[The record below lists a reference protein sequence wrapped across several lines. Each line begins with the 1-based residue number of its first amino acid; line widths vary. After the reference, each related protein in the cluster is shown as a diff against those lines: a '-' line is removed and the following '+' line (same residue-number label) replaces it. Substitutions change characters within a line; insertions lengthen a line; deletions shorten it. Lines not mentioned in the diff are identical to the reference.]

1 MDSILNLIP
10 AVMGM
15 GFIDENLDG
24 LLNAMGSFPD
34 MGTSQIMA
42 WAKIIGCGIALGVG
56 ANECY
61 QMILGRR
68 GMDVM
73 KLVHIVII
81 SFCITFS
88 DQIANAVIAPGLA
101 MEKYAKKQVDGKSD
115 LIVDLEKEVFNKSKD
130 YLLALAT
137 RRATLEQKQD
147 AQKEA
152 AKDWVQ
158 KITDAVDDLT
168 NIVIDCATAAGAAI
182 EQYLCEL
189 LSIIIKFIGE
199 TLFQISVYGLLV
211 AERVFLNI
219 LKAFAPLM
227 FALSLA
233 PHFKSA
239 WSQWMSKLISISLW
253 GFVAYVCIFYT
264 MAILEYNLK
273 ADLAS
278 YVELMKNVNSANNLD
293 VLGTIGMNSLGSTCM
308 YVVGCFI
315 GVKLLSMVP
324 EVASWLIP
332 GGVSSSAG
340 GSLGGVGAAAG
351 GAIGGAVGAAA
362 GGAALT
368 GAKAVAGAGQQM
380 AAGYASVAQ
389 QNLNWG
395 SNSNSFEMK
404 QSELQRQAMK
414 NFSKRR

>member
-1 MDSILNLIP
+1 
-10 AVMGM
+10 MGM
-15 GFIDENLDG
+15 GFIDKNLDG
-24 LLNAMGSFPD
+24 LLEAMGNFPD
-34 MGTSQIMA
+34 LGTSQIMA

-101 MEKYAKKQVDGKSD
+101 MEKFAKEQVNGKSD
-115 LIVDLEKEVFNKSKD
+115 KIVQLEKQVFNESTK
-130 YLLALAT
+130 YLKALWDK
-137 RRATLEQKQD
+137 RATLEEK
-147 AQKEA
+147 AASQKEA
-152 AKDWVQ
+152 ERQGIWAKLKGGMEDVVN
-158 KITDAVDDLT
+158 TVLDT
-168 NIVIDCATAAGAAI
+168 ATMVGAAI

-189 LSIIIKFIGE
+189 LSVIIKFIGE
-199 TLFQISVYGLLV
+199 ILFQISVYGLLV

-239 WSQWMSKLISISLW
+239 WSQWMSKIISISLW

-264 MAILEYNLK
+264 MSILEYNLM

-278 YVELMKNVNSANNLD
+278 YEELMKNINSTDNIDKLAQ
-293 VLGTIGMNSLGSTCM
+293 VGMTSLGSTCM
-308 YVVGCFI
+308 YVVGCCI

-340 GSLGGVGAAAG
+340 SSLGGVGAAAG

-362 GGAALT
+362 GGAAVT
-368 GAKAVAGAGQQM
+368 GVKAVAGAGQQM

-395 SNSNSFEMK
+395 SNFNSFELK
-404 QSELQRQAMK
+404 QNHLQQQAMK
-414 NFSKRR
+414 NWSKRR